1 MTVADQLTLGLGGS
15 HSRNAQ
21 TIFSGFCIEAKLGQN
36 IISRWFQTEPK
47 KANTRQTK
55 HLRRPR
61 GRWGLSVLIERP
73 KDLSDVIRISC
84 AISSALTVGSPVQ

>member
-21 TIFSGFCIEAKLGQN
+21 TIFSGFCTEAKLGQN

-47 KANTRQTK
+47 KANTNIFGD
-55 HLRRPR
+55 P
-61 GRWGLSVLIERP
+61 GADG
-73 KDLSDVIRISC
+73 D
-84 AISSALTVGSPVQ
+84 SPG